1 MRSSDRPDPA
11 TLERYAN
18 LINNRQSAKFP
29 AQTPAQEL
37 LTQLDYHG
45 ITLLA
50 GRAGK
55 LEPELAR
62 LIDQRKTM
70 MVANE
75 LLKQRALT
83 ELFSTLSTSG
93 LDRIILF
100 KGTALA
106 YSVYP
111 EPWLRPRSDV
121 DCLID
126 HPQLDQFEDVLTTLG
141 YQKQFA
147 IEGKYLSYQT
157 TFSKALSGQSTIHLD
172 LHWRINNRQTLA
184 HAFNVGELLQNAQTL
199 SAFDT
204 AVKIPSPVD
213 SLLIAALHRL
223 GHHHG
228 EERLAWLYD
237 IHLLTQTLNTDA
249 WPQLAQTA
257 LNKQLA
263 GVTLDALQYCQQ
275 LLNTDVPPDTVTELE
290 LASQKTE
297 PSQIFLQRDLPEW
310 RYFLHDLK
318 GLPSLAQK
326 LRVTFEHLLPSPGY
340 IRQRMRTRS
349 AVVGYIKRLL
359 RGLKR
364 IVAR

>member
-172 LHWRINNRQTLA
+172 LHWRGKHWRTHSMLA
-184 HAFNVGELLQNAQTL
+184 NFCRT
-199 SAFDT
+199 
-204 AVKIPSPVD
+204 
-213 SLLIAALHRL
+213 HRL
-223 GHHHG
+223 SPHLIR
-228 EERLAWLYD
+228 RLKYRVR
-237 IHLLTQTLNTDA
+237 LTA
-249 WPQLAQTA
+249 
-257 LNKQLA
+257 
-263 GVTLDALQYCQQ
+263 C
-275 LLNTDVPPDTVTELE
+275 
-290 LASQKTE
+290 S
-297 PSQIFLQRDLPEW
+297 
-310 RYFLHDLK
+310 
-318 GLPSLAQK
+318 SLRCIDWVIIMAK
-326 LRVTFEHLLPSPGY
+326 NG
-340 IRQRMRTRS
+340 
-349 AVVGYIKRLL
+349 L
-359 RGLKR
+359 RGYM
-364 IVAR
+364 ISIC